1 MLKKYYEYKNMA
13 SIQSAYRV
21 EYKEKIA
28 PNHKVIRNIVS
39 VFEKNNSVTHMPPKW
54 KNLSQIRED
63 AKKQLETM
71 VTDFSTISIRKAAS
85 AVGVSPTLVY
95 HILHDDLHLKPHKYQ
110 EWHKLDAHDYEK
122 RVEFAHWFLSRP
134 KEAKYFFICS
144 DEAYFYLTLP
154 INKQNNRMWS
164 DSRPLEGI

>member
-1 MLKKYYEYKNMA
+1 MKYDLKIRIFLLKNYYEYKNMA

-39 VFEKNNSVTHMPPKW
+39 VFEKTGSVAHMPPKR
-54 KNLSQIRED
+54 KNPSQKRED

-95 HILHDDLHLKPHKYQ
+95 HILHDDLHLKPYKYQ
-110 EWHKLDAHDYEK
+110 EWHKLKHMITKKESNSLNGSFHDPK
-122 RVEFAHWFLSRP
+122 RPSIFSFAAMKLI
-134 KEAKYFFICS
+134 FISHC
-144 DEAYFYLTLP
+144 
-154 INKQNNRMWS
+154 Q
-164 DSRPLEGI
+164 